1 MTSFISWNCRGLRT
15 RLTDLKSII
24 STYQPACVALQE
36 TFLKSTMTMQ
46 VRGYNCVRRDVD
58 GDTSPTGGVC
68 LFTSNLFPSNVV
80 TLHTSLQAVAV
91 RIHVHSLVTVCC
103 VYLPP
108 NDVVPQV
115 DLNHLVSQ
123 LPAPFI
129 LLGDFNGHS
138 PLWGH
143 DVTNSRGRQIEQLIS
158 DHCLCLLNN
167 DEKTYFHAPT
177 RTFHSLDLAICSP
190 TLLPMLNFEVANDLH
205 NSDHFPLL
213 VSHVNAIPKTSN
225 SPRKLCK
232 PWWNASC
239 QQAKKEQ
246 RRAWGIFRR
255 YPTTDNLIAFK
266 RAKALARRIRRQCQR
281 ESWIQYVSS
290 ITSSTTSQQL
300 WRKVKAANGLYR
312 DFNIPILE
320 TSTALYSSP
329 LDVANLI
336 GKTFASVSSSD
347 SYSPAFQATKNRLER
362 TPINFRCR
370 QPLPYNCDFDMLE
383 LKRALSS
390 AHNTSPGP
398 DGISYELLRH
408 LNEDSLVSLLYLF
421 NRIWREQVYP
431 TQWQEAIVIPILR
444 PGKDPKNPLSYRP
457 IALTSCLCKTLE
469 RMVNARFVY
478 ELEKNKCIPLF
489 QSGFRKGRST
499 LDNIIQLESKIR
511 NAFVRRNHLVS
522 IFFDIEKAYD
532 RTWRYGILRTVR
544 LGGTLSAPFT
554 QAEGVPQGSILSVT
568 LFICHISS
576 ILNILSPSIQASLY
590 VDDLQISCEGSDMR
604 MIERQLQTAVNN
616 ILKWCDT
623 NGHSISAS
631 KSCCVHFCR
640 KRGIHPDP
648 EIRIRDIQ
656 IPVVPDVRFLG
667 VIFDRRLTFLP
678 HILHLRK
685 KCEKSLNLLKVL
697 SNTSWGADRTSLLRV
712 YQAIVLSRID
722 YGCVAYGSACNS
734 TLQKLD
740 PVHHMALRICSGAFR
755 TSPVQS
761 LYVNCHQLPLD
772 LRRRKLSLAYYFKI
786 LSVPSHPLQNVYMST
801 SMKRLYDARP
811 SNIRPFMD
819 RMKLHISELD
829 LPNVHIQQRN
839 LFLFQPWNTPR
850 FPYINPFATYSKS
863 TVAPVVFQRVFA
875 YHRSQYSRYSAI
887 YTDGSKRADYVGC
900 GVVIEDIMHGYRLDT
915 SCSIFTAEAVA
926 IYRALQLIDST
937 MPRKYCIY
945 TDSMSVLEAL
955 ENYHDRCHPVVCTI
969 LDITSRLYS
978 KGFDI
983 VFCWLPSHVGI
994 IGNEQA
1000 DSAAKSATTH
1010 LPLAVPL
1017 SDMKRVIMHHIFK
1030 IWQESWSQQLDNKL
1044 HSVKPVIGAWPV
1056 MPMRRTDV
1064 KLTRLRIGHT
1074 RFTHRHLL
1082 FGERAPECPS
1092 CHVSYTVHHILIDCP
1107 VFNTHRITF
1116 FHKSVLTL
1124 SDLVGES
1131 PHQNLFAF
1139 IRRIGF
1145 LYLI

>member
-15 RLTDLKSII
+15 RLDDLKSII

-36 TFLKSTMTMQ
+36 TFLKRTMTMR

-58 GDTSPTGGVC
+58 GDTSPNGGVC
-68 LFTSNLFPSNVV
+68 LFTSHLYPSHIV

-91 RIHVHSLVTVCC
+91 RIHIHSLVTVCC

-115 DLNHLVSQ
+115 DLNQFFSQ

-143 DVTNSRGRQIEQLIS
+143 DDTNSRGRQIEQLIS

-213 VSHVNAIPKTSN
+213 VSHVNGTGVRNCPPIYRFHRADWDTFTRLAVITGLMFQDGSINDAVLNVTEAIRNAADATIPKTSN
-225 SPRKLCK
+225 FSRKLCK
-232 PWWNASC
+232 PWWNSAC

-246 RRAWGIFRR
+246 RRRWGIFRR

-266 RAKALARRIRRQCQR
+266 RAKALARKIRRQSQR

-300 WRKVKAANGLYR
+300 WRKVKTANGLYR
-312 DFNIPILE
+312 DFSIPILE
-320 TSTALYSSP
+320 TSTAIYSSP
-329 LDVANLI
+329 VDVANVI
-336 GKTFASVSSSD
+336 GQTFASVSSSD

-362 TPINFRCR
+362 TNINFRCR
-370 QPLPYNCDFDMLE
+370 QPLPYNCDFDMCE
-383 LKRALSS
+383 LKRALSL

-408 LNEDSLVSLLYLF
+408 LNEDSLISLLYLF

-431 TQWQEAIVIPILR
+431 TQWQEAIVIPILK

-469 RMVNARFVY
+469 RMVNARFVFQ
-478 ELEKNKCIPLF
+478 LEKHRCIPLF
-489 QSGFRKGRST
+489 QSGRST
-499 LDNIIQLESKIR
+499 LDNIIMLENKVR

-532 RTWRYGILRTVR
+532 RTWRYGILRTLFNFGLRGNLPIFIQNFLNVRTFKVR
-544 LGGTLSAPFT
+544 LGDTLSASFL

-576 ILNILSPSIQASLY
+576 ILNILSPSIQSSFY
-590 VDDLQISCEGSDMR
+590 VDDLQISCEDSDMR
-604 MIERQLQTAVNN
+604 IIERQLQTAVNN
-616 ILKWCDT
+616 IVKWCCQT
-623 NGHSISAS
+623 
-631 KSCCVHFCR
+631 
-640 KRGIHPDP
+640 P
-648 EIRIRDIQ
+648 
-656 IPVVPDVRFLG
+656 LG
-667 VIFDRRLTFLP
+667 
-678 HILHLRK
+678 
-685 KCEKSLNLLKVL
+685 
-697 SNTSWGADRTSLLRV
+697 GADRTSLLRV

-722 YGCVAYGSACNS
+722 YGCVVYGSACNS
-734 TLQKLD
+734 TLKKLD
-740 PVHHMALRICSGAFR
+740 PVHHRALRICSGAFR

-801 SMKRLYDARP
+801 SMKRLYDSRP

-819 RMKLHISELD
+819 RMKLHISEFD

-850 FPYINPFATYSKS
+850 FHYINPFASYSKS

-875 YHRSQYSRYSAI
+875 YHRSQYSSYSTI

-900 GVVIEDIMHGYRLDT
+900 GVVIEDVMHGYRLHT
-915 SCSIFTAEAVA
+915 SCSIFTAEAVV
-926 IYRALQLIDST
+926 IYRALQLIDSN

-945 TDSMSVLEAL
+945 TDSMSVL
-955 ENYHDRCHPVVCTI
+955 
-969 LDITSRLYS
+969 
-978 KGFDI
+978 
-983 VFCWLPSHVGI
+983 
-994 IGNEQA
+994 
-1000 DSAAKSATTH
+1000 
-1010 LPLAVPL
+1010 
-1017 SDMKRVIMHHIFK
+1017 
-1030 IWQESWSQQLDNKL
+1030 
-1044 HSVKPVIGAWPV
+1044 
-1056 MPMRRTDV
+1056 
-1064 KLTRLRIGHT
+1064 
-1074 RFTHRHLL
+1074 
-1082 FGERAPECPS
+1082 
-1092 CHVSYTVHHILIDCP
+1092 
-1107 VFNTHRITF
+1107 
-1116 FHKSVLTL
+1116 
-1124 SDLVGES
+1124 
-1131 PHQNLFAF
+1131 
-1139 IRRIGF
+1139 
-1145 LYLI
+1145 